1 MEEIKLGEDCHRI
14 SRFDTTEMSKILED
28 VLVLQL
34 MLTELTWVIWITGV
48 KRMVGVT
55 GVTVTGVTRRVG
67 GDMGSFPAMW
77 LSAQSIKESK
87 GHRVCI
93 LYKL

>member
-1 MEEIKLGEDCHRI
+1 MEEIKLGEDYHRI

-48 KRMVGVT
+48 KRMVG
-55 GVTVTGVTRRVG
+55 
-67 GDMGSFPAMW
+67 
-77 LSAQSIKESK
+77 
-87 GHRVCI
+87 
-93 LYKL
+93 

>member
-1 MEEIKLGEDCHRI
+1 MPIYMEEIKLGEDCQRI

-67 GDMGSFPAMW
+67 DDMG
-77 LSAQSIKESK
+77 
-87 GHRVCI
+87 
-93 LYKL
+93 